1 MLILYDGIFVTV
13 DKEGHIYQNAAI
25 VIEKNRIREI
35 GSAKEILEKYKD
47 NDCSKISCKGKAVFP
62 GFVNTHIHT
71 AQSIVRGVAE
81 DLGRAPSYTP
91 TVPQGDDLSDEESYV
106 FSLLGA
112 ATALRFGS
120 TTINDNYAHAM
131 INAKAFETLGLRA
144 VVSERVHDMVFS
156 KLAEGCYEQDVSL
169 GEALLEKNIQLLEK
183 YSDQSGRITAC
194 LGPHAPDTCS
204 RELLERIAKLYEK
217 YEVPITTHLA
227 QSSMEV
233 KRVQDVYG
241 VSSTKLLEECG
252 LVNKHLMAAHGVF
265 LQDEEIA
272 ILRKNDAQIVHIPE
286 GNAKAGSIARIQ
298 YMKEQGL
305 NVSIG
310 TDNGAANMIENMRM
324 ALVAGRILNHC
335 VTSPSSEE
343 MLKMATIQ
351 GARALHR
358 DSEIGSIEAGKL
370 ADLVVIDYDRL
381 HLTPCTNVVGNLVHL
396 GLGNDVDMV
405 IVDGEIVVRDGKVLN
420 IEEKEVMQ
428 DARRIAELKWLHSSP
443 DLNQK
448 YTYVF

>member
-1 MLILYDGIFVTV
+1 MLILYDGIFVTM
-13 DKEGHIYQNAAI
+13 DEERHIYQNAAI
-25 VIEKNRIREI
+25 VIEKNRMIEI
-35 GSAKEILEKYKD
+35 GGAEEILENYK
-47 NDCSKISCKGKAVFP
+47 NHDCSRISCKGKAVFP

-120 TTINDNYAHAM
+120 TTISDNYAHAM
-131 INAKAFETLGLRA
+131 INAKAFETLGVRA
-144 VVSERVHDMVFS
+144 VVSERVHDMIFS
-156 KLAEGCYEQDVSL
+156 RLAEGCYERDVSL
-169 GEALLEKNIQLLEK
+169 GEALLEKNVQLLEK
-183 YSDQSGRITAC
+183 YSNPKGRITAC

-204 RELLERIAKLYEK
+204 RELLLKVSKLSEK
-217 YEVPITTHLA
+217 YRVPITTHLA
-227 QSSMEV
+227 QSAMEITRV
-233 KRVQDVYG
+233 KDVYG
-241 VSSTKLLEECG
+241 ISSTKLLEECG
-252 LVNKHLMAAHGVF
+252 LVNEYLMGAHGVF
-265 LQDEEIA
+265 LQDEEIE
-272 ILRKNDAQIVHIPE
+272 ILSKNHGQIVHIPE

-305 NVSIG
+305 NISIG

-335 VTSPSSEE
+335 VTDPSPEE
-343 MLKMATIQ
+343 ILQMSTIQ
-351 GARALHR
+351 GAKALHK
-358 DSEIGSIEAGKL
+358 DSEIGSIEVGKL

-381 HLTPCTNVVGNLVHL
+381 HLTPCINVVGNLVHL

-420 IEEKEVMQ
+420 INEKELMR

-443 DLNQK
+443 GLNQK